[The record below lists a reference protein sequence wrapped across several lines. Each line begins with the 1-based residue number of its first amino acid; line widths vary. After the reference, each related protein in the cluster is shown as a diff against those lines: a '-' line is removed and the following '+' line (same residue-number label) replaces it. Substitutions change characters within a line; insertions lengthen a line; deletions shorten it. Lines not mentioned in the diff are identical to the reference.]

1 MRQARR
7 TKFGHRTKKLYGNKR
22 TCGYEQ
28 WLARVWADSR
38 LAGAPGRERHLPDLQ
53 SPAARCRE
61 AGARSAR
68 RSL

>member
-22 TCGYEQ
+22 TCGYEP

-38 LAGAPGRERHLPDLQ
+38 LAGAPDANVTSRIYSHLLLDAGKQ
-53 SPAARCRE
+53 RRE
-61 AGARSAR
+61 ALDAA
-68 RSL
+68 